1 MNCWNPEDPPTRRM
15 PWSLLAFAALAA
27 GIIVAMAVR

>member
-1 MNCWNPEDPPTRRM
+1 MNVWDPQDPPRRM

-27 GIIVAMAVR
+27 GIIVAMVVR